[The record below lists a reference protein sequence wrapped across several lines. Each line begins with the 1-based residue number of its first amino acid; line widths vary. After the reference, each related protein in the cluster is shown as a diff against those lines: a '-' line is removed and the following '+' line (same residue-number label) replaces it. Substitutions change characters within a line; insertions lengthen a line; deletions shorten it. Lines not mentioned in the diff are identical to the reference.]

1 MKMKI
6 FKVGCLLAFALMLAT
21 GWSASAQSHI
31 RYVKPEDFGTKT
43 LYADSVLTSITL
55 PQGVSRLSNYYKFNL
70 AALELFQVL
79 ENPEMELMQVWV
91 CGSASPDGLWGD
103 NVKLSQA
110 RTDNAVE
117 YIKSVMNIPAY
128 MIHAESLN
136 EDWDRLAELV
146 QASDLPFKYEVLY
159 IIRTKNWGERKTAL
173 QRLDGGNV
181 WKILEKDFFPL
192 LRCVRFAI
200 FCKWDPSKPY
210 LSAPTSKVAAA
221 PQPVVQPEPQPVPQ
235 PEPLP
240 VEQPKVVKELQASA
254 DTVYVRDTVVIIKE
268 TIVKEQIVPT
278 SAANTQN
285 TVVQNEVSVNQEYRK
300 ESSDK
305 EKKLHDTPWLIGLK
319 TNLLADAMVVPM
331 GGLEFQIGKKVS
343 LDLQGWYTTYNV
355 FCKEDQNTNVY
366 GITPEIRWWARGSAM
381 ERGSFFGIHA
391 SAAWY
396 TLQWRDGYLY
406 QNGKDGHYS
415 SSAGNLAPAWSVG
428 LTYGYS
434 FALDRKAR
442 WGLEFVLGLGYGN
455 YSQNLGAWSETDKKW
470 YMYEH
475 QNNTHTGITRAGINL
490 TYRFSTRR
498 VNPEYYNRT
507 K

>member
-6 FKVGCLLAFALMLAT
+6 FKVGSLVAFVLMLT
-21 GWSASAQSHI
+21 LGWSASAQSHI

-70 AALELFQVL
+70 AAFELFQVL

-117 YIKSVMNIPAY
+117 YIKSVMNIPDY

-210 LSAPTSKVAAA
+210 LSAPAAT
-221 PQPVVQPEPQPVPQ
+221 VKTMPQ
-235 PEPLP
+235 PEPTPEPIP
-240 VEQPKVVKELQASA
+240 VEQPKVVKELPANA

-268 TIVKEQIVPT
+268 TIVKEQTVPAQVVETPYPTAQTKEIVY
-278 SAANTQN
+278 
-285 TVVQNEVSVNQEYRK
+285 QEYRK
-300 ESSDK
+300 KSLDK

-319 TNLLADAMVVPM
+319 TNLLADAMVIPM
-331 GGLEFQIGKKVS
+331 GGLEFQLGKKVS
-343 LDLQGWYTTYNV
+343 LDLQGWYTNYNV
-355 FCKEDQNTNVY
+355 FCKEDDQTNVY
-366 GITPEIRWWARGSAM
+366 GITPEIRWWARGRAM

-391 SAAWY
+391 RAAWY

-406 QNGKDGHYS
+406 QNGKESQYS
-415 SSAGNLAPAWSVG
+415 STAGNHAPAWSVG

-442 WGLEFVLGLGYGN
+442 WGLEFVLGIGYGN

-470 YMYEH
+470 YIYEH

-490 TYRFSTRR
+490 TYRFSTRK

>member
-1 MKMKI
+1 MKI
-6 FKVGCLLAFALMLAT
+6 KTGKVGGLVAFLLMLTA

-55 PQGVSRLSNYYKFNL
+55 PQGVSRLSNYYKFNM
-70 AALELFQVL
+70 AAFELFQVL
-79 ENPEMELMQVWV
+79 ENPEIELMQVWV

-103 NVKLSQA
+103 NVKLSKA
-110 RTDNAVE
+110 RTDNAVQ
-117 YIKSVMNIPAY
+117 YIKSVMNIPDY

-136 EDWDRLAELV
+136 EDWDRLSELV
-146 QASDLPFKYEVLY
+146 QASDLPYKYEVLY
-159 IIRTKNWGERKTAL
+159 IIRTKNWGERKQAL
-173 QRLDGGNV
+173 QKLDGGNV
-181 WKILEKDFFPL
+181 WRILEKDFFPL

-210 LSAPTSKVAAA
+210 LSAPATPVKQQPMAVPA
-221 PQPVVQPEPQPVPQ
+221 PQPVPVAQPVIEK
-235 PEPLP
+235 PE
-240 VEQPKVVKELQASA
+240 SA

-268 TIVKEQIVPT
+268 TVVKEQAIPAPVVETPDPAP
-278 SAANTQN
+278 SQKEAAY
-285 TVVQNEVSVNQEYRK
+285 QEYRRK
-300 ESSDK
+300 SLDK
-305 EKKLHDTPWLIGLK
+305 ERKLHDTPWFIGLK
-319 TNLLADAMVVPM
+319 TNLLADAMAVPM
-331 GGLEFQIGKKVS
+331 GGFEFQLGKRVS
-343 LDLQGWYTTYNV
+343 LDLQGWYTKYNV
-355 FCKEDQNTNVY
+355 FCKEDNQTNVY
-366 GITPEIRWWARGSAM
+366 GITPEIRWWSKGVAM

-396 TLQWRDGYLY
+396 TLQWKDGFLY
-406 QNGKDGHYS
+406 QNGKDGQYS
-415 SSAGNLAPAWSVG
+415 TTAGDHTPAWSVG

-442 WGLEFVLGLGYGN
+442 WGLEFVLGVGYGN

-470 YMYEH
+470 YIYEH
-475 QNNTHTGITRAGINL
+475 QNNTHTGITKAGINL

-498 VNPEYYNRT
+498 VNPKYYDRT